1 MAIQFKELR
10 KYLARNIR
18 LSICFEDG
26 HYHDYLMISDSPAS
40 APASP
45 VPFSAA
51 ACSRWQGSYESGH
64 PALPS
69 LMRSGRWRDTYAPSG
84 RTALRHTCR

>member
-26 HYHDYLMISDSPAS
+26 HYHDYLMISDIPAEKYNDLCLYG
-40 APASP
+40 
-45 VPFSAA
+45 VGMEDVEFSKDI
-51 ACSRWQGSYESGH
+51 Y
-64 PALPS
+64 LS
-69 LMRSGRWRDTYAPSG
+69 LI
-84 RTALRHTCR
+84 HI